1 MTTLISNSPARWA
14 RGPLHAVPGSR
25 VGPVAVRRVAM
36 TIVVVVQVLV
46 LLALT
51 GMVESPDTS
60 TAVAGPAPA
69 VMPAPDWR

>member
-1 MTTLISNSPARWA
+1 
-14 RGPLHAVPGSR
+14 
-25 VGPVAVRRVAM
+25 M